1 MQSKDLVN
9 LDTPMD
15 LVLSSLERD
24 ILEGLASAKSPKDIS
39 TEMGIPRAAIMTL
52 LRKPGVKDFVQELVD
67 ARNQL
72 MKMYLPDLLMNIIED
87 KVVQNEEN
95 EDSRLA
101 DLSRKDVVD
110 IAKQLDSLLK
120 TTGGDTQDEA
130 EDKMTKLYQ
139 QINVIQN
146 GDKG

>member
-39 TEMGIPRAAIMTL
+39 TEMGIPRAAITTL